1 MGKGKKVSLLKTDD
15 DDDLDD
21 FLKVLGKQ
29 FTDKVEEVKAK
40 IEEAKQGNKKSL
52 LQGDDDTKM
61 GKMGEDGG
69 DGDEFELTI
78 EKLLNTIFESLT
90 PEQQASIEAQIEEIK
105 KWLEEECENHPDMK
119 EKVKKVEEK
128 MKGKKVSLL
137 KTDDDDDLDDFLKV
151 LGKQFTDKV
160 EEVKAKIEEA
170 KQGNKKS

>member
-21 FLKVLGKQ
+21 FLKELGKQ

-52 LQGDDDTKM
+52 LQTDDDTKM
-61 GKMGEDGG
+61 GKMGDDTKMGDDGG

-78 EKLLNTIFESLT
+78 EKLLNTIFESESLT

-105 KWLEEECENHPDMK
+105 KRLEEECENHPDMK

-160 EEVKAKIEEA
+160 EEV
-170 KQGNKKS
+170 